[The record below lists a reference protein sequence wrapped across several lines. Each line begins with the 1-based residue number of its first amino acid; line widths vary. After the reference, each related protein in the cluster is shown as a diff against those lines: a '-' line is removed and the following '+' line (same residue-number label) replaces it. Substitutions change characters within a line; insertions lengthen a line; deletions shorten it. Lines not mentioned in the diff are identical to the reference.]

1 MGQWPS
7 NLKLNELDLLQS
19 ITDWDLK
26 ANFEF
31 KAKSGESMSDFIF
44 WIGKTAKLWENVLP
58 IVKSGDQTVT
68 ANLREELP
76 ISNLP
81 IARIYCIIGVTA

>member
-68 ANLREELP
+68 ANLRELP

-81 IARIYCIIGVTA
+81 IARIYCIIRVTA